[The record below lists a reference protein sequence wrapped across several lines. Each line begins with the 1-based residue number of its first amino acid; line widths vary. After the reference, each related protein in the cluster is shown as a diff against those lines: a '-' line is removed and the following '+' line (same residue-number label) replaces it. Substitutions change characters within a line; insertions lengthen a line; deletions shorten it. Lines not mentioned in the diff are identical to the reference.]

1 MTIQLAPVRRAYV
14 SPEPSVRNKE
24 NIKRE
29 GALHRPNVDG
39 IQICK
44 CADGLTDMQIFK

>member
-1 MTIQLAPVRRAYV
+1 LHVGGREKNKNNF